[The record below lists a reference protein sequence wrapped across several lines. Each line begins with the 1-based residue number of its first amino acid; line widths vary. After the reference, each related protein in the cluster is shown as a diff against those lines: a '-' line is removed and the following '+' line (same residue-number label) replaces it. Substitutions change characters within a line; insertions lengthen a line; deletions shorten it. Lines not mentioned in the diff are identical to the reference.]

1 MKQIGYVWLLENL
14 KEKLREREERRIVK
28 RKKNEKYKN

>member
-1 MKQIGYVWLLENL
+1 MKQIGYAWLLENL

-28 RKKNEKYKN
+28 KKNEKYKN

>member
-28 RKKNEKYKN
+28 KKNEKYKN